1 MRPVDI
7 VLAMMVAILWGVNF
21 VAIKIGVMHIPP
33 IFLMAVRFCL
43 VAILL
48 APWLRYVTRQQI
60 LPLLAITLTMSVGY
74 FTLLFVGMHTVPA
87 GETTILV
94 QSQVP
99 LAAMMAM
106 IFFRER
112 LSGRKVVGIII
123 GLIGVVVTVGLPQR
137 SGELLGVIFV
147 LVAAFLW
154 ALSSNQIRALGKIH
168 PLTLNG
174 FTSLCAFPILW
185 VISLKAEPGAWQV
198 LPHISWMVI
207 GALFFMVVIST
218 IICYSLWFALL
229 SRNPVSYIIPFIM
242 LEPPAGLLTAHFVLD
257 EPIYWHTVIGGVL
270 CLLGLAFV
278 TVQKRVP

>member
-21 VAIKIGVMHIPP
+21 VAIKIGVMNIPP

-43 VAILL
+43 VAVLL
-48 APWLRYVTRQQI
+48 APWLRHITRQQI

-99 LAAMMAM
+99 LAAIMAM

-112 LSGRKVVGIII
+112 LNGRKIVGILI
-123 GLIGVVVTVGLPQR
+123 GLLGVVVTVGLPQR
-137 SGELLGVIFV
+137 SGELLGVTFV
-147 LVAAFLW
+147 LLAAFLW

-185 VISLKAEPGAWQV
+185 VISLKAEPGAWHV

-218 IICYSLWFALL
+218 IMCYSLWFALL
-229 SRNPVSYIIPFIM
+229 ARNPVSYIIPFIM
-242 LEPPAGLLTAHFVLD
+242 LEPPAGLLTAHFVLG

-278 TVQKRVP
+278 TIQKRV